1 MSIDYNLNSHYSS
14 NSKVNRPQR
23 VIVTGP
29 NDLPKVHLYND
40 RDATNRV
47 KAINN
52 DIVLDYKQEKNKDGV
67 NFTKGFVAIILGI
80 LAFLGIKKVIK

>member
-52 DIVLDYKQEKNKDGV
+52 DIVLDYKQEK
-67 NFTKGFVAIILGI
+67 
-80 LAFLGIKKVIK
+80 